1 MTIIHPARAG
11 TDEDS
16 DIIIEISP
24 GDTLSITL
32 ESKVEALYG
41 KKIREVIEETLKE
54 MEVSAATLHARDK
67 GALDYT
73 IRARV
78 KAAVHMGRGDHDT

>member
-1 MTIIHPARAG
+1 MAIIRTARAG

-16 DIIIEISP
+16 DIIVEISP

-32 ESKVEALYG
+32 ESKVETLYG
-41 KKIREVIEETLKE
+41 KKIRAVIEETLKE
-54 MEVSAATLHARDK
+54 MDVSAGTIHARDR
-67 GALDYT
+67 GALDYA

-78 KAAVHMGRGDHDT
+78 KAAVRMGREDHDT